1 MYTIRPWLTIGKY
14 AETRNLNLLHGR
26 GISAMLQLAEAVPQP
41 GIESLYLAVEDG
53 EPLPI
58 PLLEEGITFIREQ
71 KSQDRHVMVACG
83 AGISRSVL
91 FSMAALM
98 AEEKLSLF
106 DAYRDI
112 VAIHPDALPHSA
124 LGLSLA
130 QYHHLDL
137 DWRGYME
144 GLMKVRE
151 DTP

>member
-14 AETRNLNLLHGR
+14 AETRNLNLLQVS
-26 GISAMLQLAEAVPQP
+26 GIHAMLQLAEAVPQP

-58 PLLEEGITFIREQ
+58 PLLEQGITFIREQ
-71 KSQDRHVMVACG
+71 KSQDHHVMVACG

-98 AEEKLSLF
+98 AEENLSLF

-112 VAIHPDALPHSA
+112 VAIHPTAMPHHA

-137 DWRGYME
+137 DLRGYMD
-144 GLMKVRE
+144 GLMKVRK
-151 DTP
+151 DTG